1 VAVDP
6 FVREYGHRRALDVRR
21 RTAPSPR
28 PTEAFPRPE
37 VAYVAVRDIPPSQIV
52 IAWADSRSSVLADDF
67 VETAVATL
75 S

>member
-1 VAVDP
+1 
-6 FVREYGHRRALDVRR
+6 
-21 RTAPSPR
+21 
-28 PTEAFPRPE
+28 

-52 IAWADSRSSVLADDF
+52 IAWADSRSSVLVDDF